1 MILLYHSDEQCRSS
15 SRAVTAREAAPCLWR
30 TTRFADM
37 SNPEHQLNEFG
48 EFNRFQLFYL
58 EAIMQESAFPQIN
71 RIKPLFES
79 ITLEDFM
86 ALVDK
91 VLSQDD
97 PELTQQFLYFLILFR
112 DMPHIQSYINSEQF
126 TIEKLERFIIFT
138 YGYCTMHGH
147 STERIIDEILFFLNN
162 ERLLDLALNSK
173 FINNDKLILFLIL
186 SKFDID
192 MLNRYFSHV
201 KNTGEFIS
209 YFVKLPDIVLRS
221 IISRNY
227 HLFQYIMLMM
237 AETDSTASVS
247 GGFFEKYREDI
258 RQFSRLSDI
267 LRQYRE
273 RTDFEKERSLPFQKR
288 DMSRLSFLVN
298 MVRELPD
305 PVKAVDYFSGERVF
319 IDEMEKNIVLA
330 VVTDPLL
337 KNIFRNYDIPEE

>member
-1 MILLYHSDEQCRSS
+1 
-15 SRAVTAREAAPCLWR
+15 
-30 TTRFADM
+30 M
-37 SNPEHQLNEFG
+37 SNPENEINEF
-48 EFNRFQLFYL
+48 ENFNHFQLFYL
-58 EAIMQESAFPQIN
+58 EAIMQDSSFPQIN
-71 RIKPLFES
+71 KIKPLFES
-79 ITLEDFM
+79 ITLKEFI
-86 ALVDK
+86 ALVDQ
-91 VLSQDD
+91 VLGKNDH
-97 PELTQQFLYFLILFR
+97 ELAQQFLYFLILFR

-162 ERLLDLALNSK
+162 DRLLDLALHSK
-173 FINNDKLILFLIL
+173 FINNDKLLLFLIL

-192 MLNRYFSHV
+192 MLNRYFAQV
-201 KNTGEFIS
+201 RNTAEFIR

-237 AETDSTASVS
+237 AETDSGADMS

-273 RTDFEKERSLPFQKR
+273 RTDFEKEKNLPFQKR

-298 MVRELPD
+298 MVRDLPD

-337 KNIFRNYDIPEE
+337 KNIFRNYDIPED

>member
-1 MILLYHSDEQCRSS
+1 MRDAL
-15 SRAVTAREAAPCLWR
+15 SRLWR
-30 TTRFADM
+30 TTRFTDM
-37 SNPEHQLNEFG
+37 TDPGPEINELS
-48 EFNRFQLFYL
+48 ELNRFQLFYL
-58 EAIMQESAFPQIN
+58 EAIMQDSSFPQIS

-79 ITLEDFM
+79 ITLEDFI

-91 VLSQDD
+91 VLSRED

-112 DMPHIQSYINSEQF
+112 DMPHIQSYINSDRF

-147 STERIIDEILFFLNN
+147 STERIIDEILFFLSN

-192 MLNRYFSHV
+192 MLNKYFAQV
-201 KNTGEFIS
+201 RNTAEFIK

-237 AETDSTASVS
+237 AESDSGADIS
-247 GGFFEKYREDI
+247 GSFFEKYREDI

-273 RTDFEKERSLPFQKR
+273 RTDFEKEKNLPFQKR

-305 PVKAVDYFSGERVF
+305 PVKAVEYFSGERVF
-319 IDEMEKNIVLA
+319 IDDMEKNIVLA

-337 KNIFRNYDIPEE
+337 KNIFRNYDIPED